1 MAKTPAAAKPK
12 AAAKKTVTPK
22 AKAKPTKKA
31 ATPKAKKAATPKA
44 EVRSS
49 LNNSVYTGHPMPC
62 MWNLTV
68 HIATKYVYRQ

>member
-12 AAAKKTVTPK
+12 AAAKKATTPK

-44 EVRSS
+44 EVRSG
-49 LNNSVYTGHPMPC
+49 LNNNNCTGCLMT
-62 MWNLTV
+62 WLQINLQQKALMST
-68 HIATKYVYRQ
+68 